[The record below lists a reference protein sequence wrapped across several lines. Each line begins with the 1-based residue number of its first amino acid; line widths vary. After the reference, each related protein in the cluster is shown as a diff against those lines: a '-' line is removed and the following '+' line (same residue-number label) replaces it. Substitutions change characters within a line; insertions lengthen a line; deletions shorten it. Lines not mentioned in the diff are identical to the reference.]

1 MAEVVKVGFEL
12 DLFRGS
18 VGNVGDV
25 EGQDGRSMRCGHPDG
40 GGAGVAAGALSDK
53 VAAGRIPVE
62 GLRGAC
68 FRCRLIDERGPG
80 GGEN

>member
-25 EGQDGRSMRCGHPDG
+25 EGQDDQKMGSQKL
-40 GGAGVAAGALSDK
+40 GAYEKIQMEDTK
-53 VAAGRIPVE
+53 VDN
-62 GLRGAC
+62 LR
-68 FRCRLIDERGPG
+68 
-80 GGEN
+80 